1 MSNVKEYFSKYFWNV
16 VKVNLKK
23 SNILLIHREY
33 RPYKIKCQII
43 HFVKLVIVGILGSG
57 VHHLFVFRA
66 YGPIRGREVVWGG
79 EIFIRKDCVSK
90 YRLVLIIMVQESGPR
105 INASSA
111 DQCRGPK
118 RLFVVQGDVPRSL
131 VGVDKYCRDIR
142 QGKVLKYLRGKLLPS
157 H

>member
-1 MSNVKEYFSKYFWNV
+1 M
-16 VKVNLKK
+16 NLKK

-43 HFVKLVIVGILGSG
+43 HFVKLVIVWILGPG
-57 VHHLFVFRA
+57 VHHLFVFWA
-66 YGPIRGREVVWGG
+66 YGPIRGWEVVWGG

-118 RLFVVQGDVPRSL
+118 RLSVAQGDVPGSL
-131 VGVDKYCRDIR
+131 VGVDKHCRDTK
-142 QGKVLKYLRGKLLPS
+142 QGKILKYFRGKAIATTLNALQLTL
-157 H
+157 